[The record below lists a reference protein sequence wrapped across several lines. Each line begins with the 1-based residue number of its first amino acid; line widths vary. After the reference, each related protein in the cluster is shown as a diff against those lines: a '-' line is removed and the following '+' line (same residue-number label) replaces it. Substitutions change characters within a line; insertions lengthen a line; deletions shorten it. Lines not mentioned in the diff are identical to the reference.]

1 MPAYTRP
8 DKGLVIT
15 FWREEQEQDRRVAPD
30 GAYAVALVMRTL
42 AGMDELQAGDKVIV
56 NEAADDRPAVSR
68 AGHYS

>member
-15 FWREEQEQDRRVAPD
+15 FWREEQELDRRVAPD
-30 GAYAVALVMRTL
+30 GADAVTLVMRML
-42 AGMDELQAGDKVIV
+42 AGMDEFHAGDKVIV
-56 NEAADDRPAVSR
+56 KEAADDLPAVSR